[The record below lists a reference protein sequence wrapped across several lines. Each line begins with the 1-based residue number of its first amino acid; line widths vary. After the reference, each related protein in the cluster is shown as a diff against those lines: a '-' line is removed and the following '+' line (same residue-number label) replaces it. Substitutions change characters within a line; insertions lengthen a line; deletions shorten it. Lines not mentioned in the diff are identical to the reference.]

1 MHNLRS
7 LRLVLSTQYAPI
19 DRHLAHQLKR
29 QPKGTPYFRQMMR
42 NFLASTP
49 ESVTFINL
57 GEEDGGGDQQGGKV
71 FIFNRY
77 MSGYFWTLEGKLI
90 LPIYEELK
98 TLQSTDLGLYAI
110 PGTLHLHAPTRD
122 GIRPTHD
129 FLRSATK
136 LCWDTKRR
144 VSCLQ
149 EQRGCFTNR

>member
-71 FIFNRY
+71 FICNRY

-98 TLQSTDLGLYAI
+98 TLQSTDLGL
-110 PGTLHLHAPTRD
+110 
-122 GIRPTHD
+122 
-129 FLRSATK
+129 
-136 LCWDTKRR
+136 
-144 VSCLQ
+144 
-149 EQRGCFTNR
+149 